1 MMIKKKQS
9 QMNKQ
14 YKYRFSVFT
23 ATYNRS
29 GLLSTVYND
38 LLAQTYKD
46 FEWVIVNDG
55 SFDNTDEVIGSFLSE
70 GKLAIRYIPLEKNR
84 GKHIAWKMAT
94 KIFQGRYILTADDD
108 NRLTVDALS
117 IFNQHWEQLETKANY
132 NEFWEI
138 RARCMDEKH
147 NLTGKLLPAPYI
159 DADYNTNNYIWN
171 NECEMAGCRKLEVL
185 KNEAA
190 VPDKFLYDDK
200 VSNFAEAI
208 RWSRAARIYKTRFIP
223 EVTCITSYSENSLS
237 FRKSDWGGREDCDRK
252 REYNLLISCYYTLTE
267 RRDLLLKY
275 APWTYLKKLALLD
288 YLSIRIKDLS
298 VKELTGIK
306 LVEKLM
312 MGLLFIPVKLLSWWK
327 YGNK

>member
-1 MMIKKKQS
+1 MIKTNLP
-9 QMNKQ
+9 NKQ

-29 GLLSTVYND
+29 DLLPAVYND
-38 LLAQTYKD
+38 LLAQTYKN

-55 SFDNTDEVIGSFLSE
+55 SSDNTDEVVGVFLSE
-70 GKLAIRYIPLEKNR
+70 GKLAIRYIPLEKNG

-108 NRLTVDALS
+108 NRLTNDALA
-117 IFNQHWEQLETKANY
+117 IFDEHWSQLETESCY
-132 NEFWEI
+132 MMFWEI
-138 RARCMDEKH
+138 RARCTNE
-147 NLTGKLLPAPYI
+147 TGSLIGKALPAPYI

-208 RWSRAARIYKTRFIP
+208 RWSRAARAFKTRFIP
-223 EVTCITSYSENSLS
+223 EVTCIISYTKDSLS
-237 FRKSDWGGREDCDRK
+237 FRRSEWRGRKSPADRK
-252 REYNLLISCYYTLTE
+252 REYNLLVSCYYTITE

-275 APWTYLKKLALLD
+275 APWTYLKKIALLD
-288 YLSIRIKDLS
+288 YLSIRIKDCS
-298 VKELTGIK
+298 VKKLAGIRPM
-306 LVEKLM
+306 ERLM
-312 MGLLFIPVKLLSWWK
+312 LALLFIPVKLLAWWK
-327 YGNK
+327 LRK